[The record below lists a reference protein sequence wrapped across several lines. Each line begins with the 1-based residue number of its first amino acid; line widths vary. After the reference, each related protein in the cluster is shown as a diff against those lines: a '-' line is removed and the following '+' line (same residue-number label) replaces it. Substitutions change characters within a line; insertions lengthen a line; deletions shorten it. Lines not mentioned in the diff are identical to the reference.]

1 MKEIKGFAKR
11 ERFNNESKKFCKKK
25 EVLPKEVLP
34 RDKSLKSKHD

>member
-25 EVLPKEVLP
+25 EVLP